1 MSGRPILHTGML
13 NIKEERVA
21 YTLRRVPRRKHV
33 HLVVGDNA
41 QLEVRAPF
49 RFKPQDAE
57 LVIREHVAWV
67 IRTMNQARELAQA
80 KPVLE
85 TGLEVPLLDERLRL
99 HVSSDTKA
107 SATRDPRTL
116 WLKCP
121 IMAGSA
127 LQSLLEDWYRH
138 QARCYLPARL
148 VYFAKRF
155 DFPLAKVSV
164 RGQKTLWGSCS
175 SNGSISVNWRLML
188 MPSDVVDYVLVHE
201 LCHLRHSNHSS
212 RFWTLV
218 TSCMPDFR
226 ERQRRL
232 RRLQAQLPI

>member
-1 MSGRPILHTGML
+1 M
-13 NIKEERVA
+13 A

-33 HLVVGDNA
+33 HLVVGDDA

-49 RFKPQDAE
+49 RLKPHDAE
-57 LVIREHVAWV
+57 LIICAHAAWV
-67 IRTMNQARELAQA
+67 IRTMKRARELARA
-80 KPVLE
+80 KPVLA

-99 HVSSDTKA
+99 HVSLDAKA
-107 SATRDPRTL
+107 SATRDPCTL
-116 WLKCP
+116 WLKSP
-121 IMAGSA
+121 TMARSA
-127 LQSLLEDWYRH
+127 LQSLLEDWYRR

-148 VYFAKRF
+148 MHLARRF
-155 DFPLAKVSV
+155 DLPLAKVSV

-175 SNGSISVNWRLML
+175 GNGAISLNWRLML
-188 MPSDVVDYVLVHE
+188 MPNDVVDYVLVHE

-218 TSCMPDFR
+218 ASCIPDFR

-232 RRLQAQLPI
+232 RGLQAQLPI